1 MHISSPKPGR
11 TRYPSPEIR
20 SSPMI
25 KRSRS
30 PSLEILSGPPKRPS
44 YAFQN
49 VDFHFYL
56 PETEF
61 GAIDKPVLDC
71 NTVDSF
77 FRAAQAAWVMLEGD
91 SKKDPNLVAV
101 RVTWDGLKIP
111 MVVPW
116 KDSESFQRMMSSVQQ
131 ARADIHGNMAVEV
144 RCLKRG

>member
-1 MHISSPKPGR
+1 
-11 TRYPSPEIR
+11 
-20 SSPMI
+20 MI